1 MDNEKK
7 MADMAAEIVQGLME
21 AKTAGKMPE
30 NAVRLEMTPEKI
42 PAYAKMFPRDVVENS
57 VGAFLAGIVMK
68 FYGWDGEGEPELM
81 KRADQED
88 RQAMSILSTIHV
100 LAEAISY
107 DLKGMQY
114 DWDDEDEDET

>member
-7 MADMAAEIVQGLME
+7 MADIAAEIVQGLME
-21 AKTAGKMPE
+21 AKTAGQMPE

-42 PAYAKMFPRDVVENS
+42 PALAKLFPREMVEKS
-57 VGAFLAGIVMK
+57 VGTFIGTMVMK
-68 FYGWDGEGEPELM
+68 FYGWDGEGEPELV

-88 RQAMSILSTIHV
+88 GQAMRILSVIHV
-100 LAEAISY
+100 LSEAISY

-114 DWDDEDEDET
+114 DWGNEDET

>member
-42 PAYAKMFPRDVVENS
+42 PTFAKLFPREMVEHS
-57 VGAFLAGIVMK
+57 VGTFIRTMVMK

-81 KRADQED
+81 KRANQED
-88 RQAMSILSTIHV
+88 RQAMSILSTIHI
-100 LAEAISY
+100 LSEAISY

-114 DWDDEDEDET
+114 DWYDDEDEA

>member
-7 MADMAAEIVQGLME
+7 MADMAAEIVQGLLE

-42 PAYAKMFPRDVVENS
+42 PAYAKLFPRELVEHS
-57 VGAFLAGIVMK
+57 VGTFISTMVMK

-88 RQAMSILSTIHV
+88 RQAMRILSAIHV
-100 LAEAISY
+100 LSEAVSY

-114 DWDDEDEDET
+114 DWDEDDEDET

>member
-7 MADMAAEIVQGLME
+7 MADMAAEIVQGILE

-42 PAYAKMFPRDVVENS
+42 PAYAKLFPREMVEHS
-57 VGAFLAGIVMK
+57 VGTFISTMVMK

-88 RQAMSILSTIHV
+88 RQAMRILSAIHV
-100 LAEAISY
+100 LSEAISY

-114 DWDDEDEDET
+114 DWANEDET

>member
-7 MADMAAEIVQGLME
+7 MADMAAEIVQGILE

-42 PAYAKMFPRDVVENS
+42 PTFAKLFPREVVEHS
-57 VGAFLAGIVMK
+57 VGTFITTMVMK

-81 KRADQED
+81 KREKEGDE
-88 RQAMSILSTIHV
+88 QAGKICGIIHLLS
-100 LAEAISY
+100 EAISY

-114 DWDDEDEDET
+114 DWDDEDET

>member
-7 MADMAAEIVQGLME
+7 MADMAAEIIQGLLE

-30 NAVRLEMTPEKI
+30 NAVHLDMTPEKI
-42 PAYAKMFPRDVVENS
+42 PAFAKLFPREIVEHS
-57 VGAFLAGIVMK
+57 VGTFIATMAMK

-81 KRADQED
+81 KREKEGDE
-88 RQAMSILSTIHV
+88 QAGKICAIIHLLS
-100 LAEAISY
+100 EAISY

-114 DWDDEDEDET
+114 DWYDEDET

>member
-7 MADMAAEIVQGLME
+7 MADMAAEIVQGILE

-42 PAYAKMFPRDVVENS
+42 PAYAKLFPREMVEHS
-57 VGAFLAGIVMK
+57 VGTFITTMVMK

-81 KRADQED
+81 KREKAGDEL
-88 RQAMSILSTIHV
+88 AGKICGIIHLLS
-100 LAEAISY
+100 EAISY

-114 DWDDEDEDET
+114 DWDEDDEDET

>member
-7 MADMAAEIVQGLME
+7 MADMAAIVGNILK
-21 AKTAGKMPE
+21 AKKAEELPE
-30 NAVRLEMTPEKI
+30 NAVRLEMTPGKI
-42 PAYAKMFPRDVVENS
+42 SAYAKLFPREMVEKS
-57 VGAFLAGIVMK
+57 VGTFISTMVMK

-88 RQAMSILSTIHV
+88 RQAMRILYGIHV
-100 LAEAISY
+100 LSEAISY

-114 DWDDEDEDET
+114 DWDDEEEES

>member
-7 MADMAAEIVQGLME
+7 MADMAAEIVRNILE
-21 AKTAGKMPE
+21 AKTAEKLPE
-30 NAVRLEMTPEKI
+30 NAVRLEMTPGKI
-42 PAYAKMFPRDVVENS
+42 SAYAKLFPREMVENS
-57 VGAFLAGIVMK
+57 VGTFISTMVMK

-88 RQAMSILSTIHV
+88 RQAMRILSAIHV
-100 LAEAISY
+100 LSEAISY

-114 DWDDEDEDET
+114 DWDEDDEDET